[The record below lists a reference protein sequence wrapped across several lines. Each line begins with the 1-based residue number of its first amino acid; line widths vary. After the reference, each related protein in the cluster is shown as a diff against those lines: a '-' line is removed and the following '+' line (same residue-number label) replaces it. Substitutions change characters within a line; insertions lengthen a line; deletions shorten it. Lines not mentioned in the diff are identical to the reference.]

1 MSALRNNPAG
11 HATLPHGTLPP
22 CLTAILS
29 APNLK
34 TNEKRSIL
42 SSWAS
47 DINAVESKPWLRRV
61 PGLHTTIVLN
71 DILRALQSL
80 DSDDDGPP
88 KGGGAAMRLASQVRS
103 EPRSGC
109 SDKNLPSEAAFAAK
123 EKNTSGSIFGT
134 ALNARRGRTSEQTP
148 STKAREARIAAHQKN
163 LMRYRRILSTPL
175 TEIERAYVHRRIEE
189 ERKALLSLG
198 QTG

>member
-47 DINAVESKPWLRRV
+47 DLHAVESKPWLRRV

-80 DSDDDGPP
+80 DSDDDDPP
-88 KGGGAAMRLASQVRS
+88 KGGGAAMRLASLARS

-109 SDKNLPSEAAFAAK
+109 SDKNLPSEVTFAAK
-123 EKNTSGSIFGT
+123 ENTSGSIFGT

-148 STKAREARIAAHQKN
+148 YAKAREARIAAHQKN
-163 LMRYRRILSTPL
+163 LTRYRRILSTSL
-175 TEIERAYVHRRIEE
+175 TEIERAYIHRRIEE
-189 ERKALLSLG
+189 ERKALLSLD